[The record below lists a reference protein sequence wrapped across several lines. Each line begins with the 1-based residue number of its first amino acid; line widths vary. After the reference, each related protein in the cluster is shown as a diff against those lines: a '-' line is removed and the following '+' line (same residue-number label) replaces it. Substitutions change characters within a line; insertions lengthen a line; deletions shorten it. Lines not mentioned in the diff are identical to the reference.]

1 MMRLTELKTKEF
13 VSMLASDA
21 PAPGGG
27 SASALFGALG
37 TALVS
42 MVANLTTGKEKYA
55 EYEERMQEVLTETN
69 ELMISFNNL
78 IEKDTEVYNAV
89 GAVMTMPKATDE
101 EKAQRREA
109 MQNALKEATVVP
121 YAMMEEAAKT
131 LQVLEKAMG
140 YSNPNA
146 VSDLGVAALGLKAAL
161 QGAWLNVK
169 INLGSIKDASFV
181 MEYQAKGEKLL
192 TDNLKFADSLYK
204 AVEEQL

>member
-1 MMRLTELKTKEF
+1 MRLTELKTKEF

-169 INLGSIKDASFV
+169 INLGSIKDESFV
-181 MEYQAKGEKLL
+181 MEYQSKGEKLL

>member
-1 MMRLTELKTKEF
+1 MRLTELKTKEF

-42 MVANLTTGKEKYA
+42 MVANLTAGKEKYA
-55 EYEERMQEVLTETN
+55 EYEERMREILKETN

-101 EKAQRREA
+101 EKARRREA

-169 INLGSIKDASFV
+169 INLGSIKDESFV

-192 TDNLKFADSLYK
+192 ADNLKFADSLYK
-204 AVEEQL
+204 TVEEQL

>member
-1 MMRLTELKTKEF
+1 MNLTELKTKEF

-55 EYEERMQEVLTETN
+55 AYEERMQEVLRETDA
-69 ELMISFNNL
+69 LIDSFNNL

-89 GAVMTMPKATDE
+89 GAVLTMPKSTDE
-101 EKAQRREA
+101 EKVLRKEA
-109 MQNALKEATVVP
+109 MQNALKEATIVP
-121 YAMMEEAAKT
+121 FAIMEEAAKT
-131 LQVLEKAMG
+131 LLVLQKAMG
-140 YSNPNA
+140 HSNPNA
-146 VSDLGVAALGLKAAL
+146 VSDLGVGALGLKAAM

-169 INLGSIKDASFV
+169 INLGSIKDEAFV
-181 MEYQAKGEKLL
+181 AEYRAKGEQLL
-192 TDNLKFADSLYK
+192 AENLALADDLYK

>member
-1 MMRLTELKTKEF
+1 MRLTELKTKEF

-169 INLGSIKDASFV
+169 INLGSIKDESFV